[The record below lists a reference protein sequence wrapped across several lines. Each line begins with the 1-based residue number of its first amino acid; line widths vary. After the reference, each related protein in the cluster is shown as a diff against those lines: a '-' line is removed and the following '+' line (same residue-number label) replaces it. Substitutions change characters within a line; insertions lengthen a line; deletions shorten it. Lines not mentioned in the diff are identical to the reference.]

1 MHKLQKHDDAN
12 SEGEIARQK
21 TSFGQADERA
31 QRIVS
36 LKSGQKNIITTTTTT
51 KAVAAAAAES
61 VVCIG

>member
-36 LKSGQKNIITTTTTT
+36 LKSG
-51 KAVAAAAAES
+51 
-61 VVCIG
+61 